1 MKRLNVMY
9 ICNDLGI
16 GGATLSLIDTLEQM
30 RGYVKCIVVIRQQYD
45 IIYYLE
51 KLNIQYYIVPF
62 ECDYGLKEN
71 NSLEKM
77 ELNFIEDYDSAKH
90 LVEII
95 HNEKIDLIH
104 INSSVSN
111 VGAIAGLIAGI
122 PYIWH
127 IRELIHDHFNCC
139 YYNED
144 LKRELF
150 NKAARIISISDCVKK
165 KVLET
170 YKIQSIRMYNGLDID
185 KYENVIDDKNTYNR
199 NFLMA
204 GIISEEKGQWDA
216 IRAVEFLIKKG
227 YTDIKL
233 YIIGNANEVFKWSV
247 EKYVKR
253 HVLNNNI
260 YFISFKEDLKLFRK
274 HVSYSITGSKMEALG
289 RSTIEAMLA
298 GNIVIGAD
306 TGGTKE
312 LIGLEE
318 KRGYLYEQ
326 GNYENLALVLEK
338 VINESDAIKKR
349 IQKSA
354 QIYAIKEFDSV
365 KYCKELYQV
374 YLDAV
379 ANYQYN
385 TEMSYA
391 KQLTSRYEFLDK
403 KKKSKWI
410 NNSNLLQTS
419 KVQLAYYWI
428 MKWLKLK
435 QKGISLSDYLQ
446 KENIH
451 SIAIYGMAQIGC
463 LVFDEL
469 ENTTVKIEYVM
480 DRNDQNAMKII
491 KMINPEGELPKVDAI
506 IVTVLSQEKQLI
518 DWLKGKCSYK
528 ICGLTE
534 IIKQLEEEDYII

>member
-30 RGYVKCIVVIRQQYD
+30 RGYVNCIVVIRQQYD
-45 IIYYLE
+45 IIYHLE

-111 VGAIAGLIAGI
+111 VGAIAGLMAGI

-170 YKIQSIRMYNGLDID
+170 YKIESIRMYNGLDID

-253 HVLNNNI
+253 HDLNNNI
-260 YFISFKEDLKLFRK
+260 YFISFKEDLMLFRK
-274 HVSYSITGSKMEALG
+274 KVSYSITGSKMEALG

-354 QIYAIKEFDSV
+354 QIYSIKEFDSV

-385 TEMSYA
+385 TEMSYV

>member
-30 RGYVKCIVVIRQQYD
+30 RGYVNCIVVIRQQYD
-45 IIYYLE
+45 IIYHLE

-170 YKIQSIRMYNGLDID
+170 YKIESIRMYNGLDID

-253 HVLNNNI
+253 HDLNNNI
-260 YFISFKEDLKLFRK
+260 YFISFKEDLMLFRK
-274 HVSYSITGSKMEALG
+274 KVSYSITGSKMEALG

>member
-30 RGYVKCIVVIRQQYD
+30 RGYVNCIVVIRQQYD
-45 IIYYLE
+45 IIYHLE

-111 VGAIAGLIAGI
+111 VGAIAGLMAGI

-170 YKIQSIRMYNGLDID
+170 YKIESIRMYNGLDID

-253 HVLNNNI
+253 HDLNNNI
-260 YFISFKEDLKLFRK
+260 YFISFKEDLMLFRK
-274 HVSYSITGSKMEALG
+274 KVSYSITGSKMEALG

-354 QIYAIKEFDSV
+354 QIYSIKEFDSV

-385 TEMSYA
+385 T
-391 KQLTSRYEFLDK
+391 
-403 KKKSKWI
+403 
-410 NNSNLLQTS
+410 
-419 KVQLAYYWI
+419 
-428 MKWLKLK
+428 
-435 QKGISLSDYLQ
+435 
-446 KENIH
+446 
-451 SIAIYGMAQIGC
+451 
-463 LVFDEL
+463 
-469 ENTTVKIEYVM
+469 
-480 DRNDQNAMKII
+480 
-491 KMINPEGELPKVDAI
+491 
-506 IVTVLSQEKQLI
+506 
-518 DWLKGKCSYK
+518 
-528 ICGLTE
+528 
-534 IIKQLEEEDYII
+534 

>member
-30 RGYVKCIVVIRQQYD
+30 RGYVNCIVVIRQQYD
-45 IIYYLE
+45 IIYHLE

-111 VGAIAGLIAGI
+111 VGAIAGLMAGI

-170 YKIQSIRMYNGLDID
+170 YKIESIRMYNGLDID

-253 HVLNNNI
+253 HDLNNNI
-260 YFISFKEDLKLFRK
+260 YFISFKEDLMLFRK
-274 HVSYSITGSKMEALG
+274 KVSYSITGSKMEALG
-289 RSTIEAMLA
+289 TSTIEAMLA

-354 QIYAIKEFDSV
+354 QIYSIKEFDSV

>member
-1 MKRLNVMY
+1 MERLNVMY
-9 ICNDLGI
+9 ICNDTGI
-16 GGATLSLIDTLEQM
+16 GGATLSLIDTLEKM
-30 RGYVKCIVVIRQQYD
+30 REYVNCIVVIQQRYD
-45 IIYYLE
+45 IVYHLE

-77 ELNFIEDYDSAKH
+77 ESDFIADYDSAKY
-90 LVEII
+90 LVDII
-95 HNEKIDLIH
+95 QNEKVDLIH

-127 IRELIHDHFNCC
+127 IRELIHDHFNCY

-144 LKRELF
+144 LKKELF

-165 KVLET
+165 KVLEA
-170 YKIQSIRMYNGLDID
+170 YKIESIRMYNGLDID
-185 KYENVIDDKNTYNR
+185 KYENVIDDKNAYNR

-253 HVLNNNI
+253 HDLNNNI
-260 YFISFKEDLKLFRK
+260 YFIPFKEDLKVFRK
-274 HVSYSITGSKMEALG
+274 NVSYSITGSRMEALG

-326 GNYENLALVLEK
+326 GNYENLALVMEK
-338 VINESDAIKKR
+338 VINESNVIKKW

-534 IIKQLEEEDYII
+534 IIKQLEEENYII

>member
-30 RGYVKCIVVIRQQYD
+30 RGFVNCIVVIRQQYD
-45 IIYYLE
+45 IIYHLE

-170 YKIQSIRMYNGLDID
+170 YKIESIRMYNGLDID

-233 YIIGNANEVFKWSV
+233 YIIGNANEFFKWSV

-253 HVLNNNI
+253 HDLNNNI
-260 YFISFKEDLKLFRK
+260 YFISFKEDLMLFRK
-274 HVSYSITGSKMEALG
+274 KVSYSITGSKMEALG

-326 GNYENLALVLEK
+326 GNYENLAFVLEK

-391 KQLTSRYEFLDK
+391 KQLTSRYEFFDK

>member
-30 RGYVKCIVVIRQQYD
+30 RGYVNCIVVIRQQYD
-45 IIYYLE
+45 IIYHLE

-111 VGAIAGLIAGI
+111 VGAIAGLMAGI

-170 YKIQSIRMYNGLDID
+170 YKIESIRMYNGLDI
-185 KYENVIDDKNTYNR
+185 ENVIDDKNTYNR

-253 HVLNNNI
+253 HDLNNNI
-260 YFISFKEDLKLFRK
+260 YFISFKEDLMLFRK
-274 HVSYSITGSKMEALG
+274 KVSYSITGSKMEALG

-354 QIYAIKEFDSV
+354 QIYSIKEFDSV

>member
-1 MKRLNVMY
+1 MERLNVMY

-16 GGATLSLIDTLEQM
+16 GGATLSLINTLEKM
-30 RGYVKCIVVIRQQYD
+30 REYVNCIVVIRQGYD
-45 IIYYLE
+45 IVYHLE

-77 ELNFIEDYDSAKH
+77 ESDFIADYDSAKC
-90 LVEII
+90 LVDII
-95 HNEKIDLIH
+95 QNEKVDLIH

-127 IRELIHDHFNCC
+127 IRELIHDHFNCY
-139 YYNED
+139 YYNEN
-144 LKRELF
+144 LKKELF

-170 YKIQSIRMYNGLDID
+170 YKIESIRMYNGLDID

-233 YIIGNANEVFKWSV
+233 YLIGNANEVFKWSV

-253 HVLNNNI
+253 HDLNNNV
-260 YFISFKEDLKLFRK
+260 YFIPFKEDLMLFRK
-274 HVSYSITGSKMEALG
+274 QVSYSITGSRMEALG

-326 GNYENLALVLEK
+326 GNYENLALVMEK
-338 VINESDAIKKR
+338 VINESDVIKKR

-379 ANYQYN
+379 ASYQYN

-391 KQLTSRYEFLDK
+391 KQLTSRYKFLDK
-403 KKKSKWI
+403 KEKNKWI

-534 IIKQLEEEDYII
+534 IIKQLEEENYII

>member
-30 RGYVKCIVVIRQQYD
+30 RGYVNCIVVIRQQYD
-45 IIYYLE
+45 IIYHLE

-111 VGAIAGLIAGI
+111 VGAIAGLMAGI

-170 YKIQSIRMYNGLDID
+170 YKIESIRMYNGLDID

-253 HVLNNNI
+253 HDLNNNI
-260 YFISFKEDLKLFRK
+260 YFISFKEDLMLFRK
-274 HVSYSITGSKMEALG
+274 KVSYSITGSKMEALG

>member
-1 MKRLNVMY
+1 M
-9 ICNDLGI
+9 
-16 GGATLSLIDTLEQM
+16 
-30 RGYVKCIVVIRQQYD
+30 
-45 IIYYLE
+45 
-51 KLNIQYYIVPF
+51 
-62 ECDYGLKEN
+62 
-71 NSLEKM
+71 
-77 ELNFIEDYDSAKH
+77 
-90 LVEII
+90 
-95 HNEKIDLIH
+95 
-104 INSSVSN
+104 
-111 VGAIAGLIAGI
+111 
-122 PYIWH
+122 
-127 IRELIHDHFNCC
+127 
-139 YYNED
+139 
-144 LKRELF
+144 
-150 NKAARIISISDCVKK
+150 
-165 KVLET
+165 
-170 YKIQSIRMYNGLDID
+170 
-185 KYENVIDDKNTYNR
+185 
-199 NFLMA
+199 
-204 GIISEEKGQWDA
+204 
-216 IRAVEFLIKKG
+216 
-227 YTDIKL
+227 
-233 YIIGNANEVFKWSV
+233 
-247 EKYVKR
+247 
-253 HVLNNNI
+253 
-260 YFISFKEDLKLFRK
+260 LFRK
-274 HVSYSITGSKMEALG
+274 KVSYSITGSKMEALG

>member
-30 RGYVKCIVVIRQQYD
+30 RGYVNCIVVIRQQYD
-45 IIYYLE
+45 IIYHLE

-111 VGAIAGLIAGI
+111 VGAIAGLMAGI

-127 IRELIHDHFNCC
+127 IRELIHGHFNCC

-170 YKIQSIRMYNGLDID
+170 YKIESIRMYNGLDID

-253 HVLNNNI
+253 HDLNNNI
-260 YFISFKEDLKLFRK
+260 YFISFKEDLMLFRK
-274 HVSYSITGSKMEALG
+274 KVSYSITGSKMEALG

>member
-30 RGYVKCIVVIRQQYD
+30 RGYVNCIVVIRQQYD
-45 IIYYLE
+45 IIYHLE

>member
-1 MKRLNVMY
+1 MERLNVMY

-16 GGATLSLIDTLEQM
+16 GGATLSLINTLEKM
-30 RGYVKCIVVIRQQYD
+30 REYVNCIVVIRQGYD
-45 IIYYLE
+45 IVYHLE

-77 ELNFIEDYDSAKH
+77 ESDFIADYDSAKC
-90 LVEII
+90 LVDII
-95 HNEKIDLIH
+95 QNEKVDLIH

-127 IRELIHDHFNCC
+127 IRELIHDHFNCY
-139 YYNED
+139 YYNEN
-144 LKRELF
+144 LKKELF

-170 YKIQSIRMYNGLDID
+170 YKIESIRMYNGLDID

-233 YIIGNANEVFKWSV
+233 YLIGNANEVFKWSV

-253 HVLNNNI
+253 HDLNNNV
-260 YFISFKEDLKLFRK
+260 YFIPFKEDLMLFRK
-274 HVSYSITGSKMEALG
+274 QVSYSITGSRMEALG

-326 GNYENLALVLEK
+326 GNYENLALVMEK
-338 VINESDAIKKR
+338 VINESDVIKKR

-379 ANYQYN
+379 ASYQYN

-403 KKKSKWI
+403 KGKNKWI

-534 IIKQLEEEDYII
+534 IIKQLEEENYII

>member
-30 RGYVKCIVVIRQQYD
+30 RGYVNCIVVIRQQYD
-45 IIYYLE
+45 IIYHLE

-111 VGAIAGLIAGI
+111 VGAIAGLMAGI

-170 YKIQSIRMYNGLDID
+170 YKIESIRMYNGLDID

-253 HVLNNNI
+253 HDLNNNI
-260 YFISFKEDLKLFRK
+260 YFISFKEDLMLFRK
-274 HVSYSITGSKMEALG
+274 KVSYSITGSKMEALG

-354 QIYAIKEFDSV
+354 QIYSIKEFDSV

-419 KVQLAYYWI
+419 KVQLAFYWI

>member
-9 ICNDLGI
+9 ICKDLGI

-30 RGYVKCIVVIRQQYD
+30 RGYVNCIVVIRQQYD
-45 IIYYLE
+45 IIYHLE

-111 VGAIAGLIAGI
+111 VGAIAGLMAGI

-170 YKIQSIRMYNGLDID
+170 YKIESIRMYNGLDID

-253 HVLNNNI
+253 HDLNNNI
-260 YFISFKEDLKLFRK
+260 YFISFKEDLMLFRK
-274 HVSYSITGSKMEALG
+274 KVSYSITGSKMEALG

>member
-1 MKRLNVMY
+1 MERLNVMY

-16 GGATLSLIDTLEQM
+16 GGATLSLINTLEKM
-30 RGYVKCIVVIRQQYD
+30 REYVNCIVVIRQGYD
-45 IIYYLE
+45 IVYHLE

-77 ELNFIEDYDSAKH
+77 ESDFIADYDSAKC
-90 LVEII
+90 LVDII
-95 HNEKIDLIH
+95 QNEKVDLIH

-127 IRELIHDHFNCC
+127 IRELIHDHFNCY
-139 YYNED
+139 YYNEN
-144 LKRELF
+144 LKKELF

-170 YKIQSIRMYNGLDID
+170 YKIESIRMYNGLDID

-233 YIIGNANEVFKWSV
+233 YLIGNANEVFKWSV

-253 HVLNNNI
+253 HDLNNNV
-260 YFISFKEDLKLFRK
+260 YFIPFKEDLMLFRK
-274 HVSYSITGSKMEALG
+274 QVSYSITGSRMEALG

-326 GNYENLALVLEK
+326 GNYENLALVMEK
-338 VINESDAIKKR
+338 VINESDVIKKR

-379 ANYQYN
+379 ASYQYN

-403 KKKSKWI
+403 KEKNKWI

-469 ENTTVKIEYVM
+469 ENTTIKIEYVM
-480 DRNDQNAMKII
+480 DRNDKNAMKII

-534 IIKQLEEEDYII
+534 IIKQLEEENYII

>member
-30 RGYVKCIVVIRQQYD
+30 RGYVNCIVVIRQQYD
-45 IIYYLE
+45 IIYHLE

-111 VGAIAGLIAGI
+111 VGAIAGLMAGI

-127 IRELIHDHFNCC
+127 IRELIHGHFNCC

-170 YKIQSIRMYNGLDID
+170 YKIESIRMYNGLDID

-233 YIIGNANEVFKWSV
+233 YIIGNANAVFKWSV

-253 HVLNNNI
+253 HDLNNNI
-260 YFISFKEDLKLFRK
+260 YFISFKEDLMLFRK
-274 HVSYSITGSKMEALG
+274 KVSYSITGSKMEALG

-354 QIYAIKEFDSV
+354 QIYSIKEFDSV

-391 KQLTSRYEFLDK
+391 KQLTSRYEFFDK

>member
-30 RGYVKCIVVIRQQYD
+30 RGYVNCIVVIRQQYD
-45 IIYYLE
+45 IIYHLE

-111 VGAIAGLIAGI
+111 VGAIAGLMAGI

-127 IRELIHDHFNCC
+127 IRELIHGHFNCC

-170 YKIQSIRMYNGLDID
+170 YKIESIRMYNGLDID

-253 HVLNNNI
+253 HDLNNNI
-260 YFISFKEDLKLFRK
+260 YFISFKEDLMLFRK
-274 HVSYSITGSKMEALG
+274 KVSYSITGSKMEALG

-354 QIYAIKEFDSV
+354 QIYSIKEFDSV

>member
-30 RGYVKCIVVIRQQYD
+30 RGYVNCIVVIRQQYD
-45 IIYYLE
+45 IIYHLE

-170 YKIQSIRMYNGLDID
+170 YKIESIRMYNGLDID

-199 NFLMA
+199 NFLTA

-233 YIIGNANEVFKWSV
+233 YIIGNANEFFKWSV

-253 HVLNNNI
+253 HDLNNNI
-260 YFISFKEDLKLFRK
+260 YFISFKEDLMLFRK
-274 HVSYSITGSKMEALG
+274 KVSYSITGSKMEALG

-385 TEMSYA
+385 TEMSYT

>member
-30 RGYVKCIVVIRQQYD
+30 RGYVNCIVVIRQQYD
-45 IIYYLE
+45 IIYHLE

-71 NSLEKM
+71 NSLEKL

-111 VGAIAGLIAGI
+111 VGAIAGLMAGI

-170 YKIQSIRMYNGLDID
+170 YKIESIRMYNGLDID

-253 HVLNNNI
+253 HDLNNNI
-260 YFISFKEDLKLFRK
+260 YFISFKEDLMLFRK
-274 HVSYSITGSKMEALG
+274 KVSYSITGSKMEALG

-354 QIYAIKEFDSV
+354 QIYSIKEFDSV

>member
-30 RGYVKCIVVIRQQYD
+30 RGYVNCIVVIRQQYD
-45 IIYYLE
+45 IIYHLE

-170 YKIQSIRMYNGLDID
+170 YKIESIRMYNGLDID

-199 NFLMA
+199 NFLTA

-253 HVLNNNI
+253 HDLNNNI
-260 YFISFKEDLKLFRK
+260 YFISFKEDLMLFRK
-274 HVSYSITGSKMEALG
+274 KVSYSITGSKMEALG

>member
-9 ICNDLGI
+9 ICNDMGI

-30 RGYVKCIVVIRQQYD
+30 RGYVNCIVVIRQQYD
-45 IIYYLE
+45 IIYHLE

-111 VGAIAGLIAGI
+111 VGAIAGLMAGI

-170 YKIQSIRMYNGLDID
+170 YKIESIRMYNGLDID

-253 HVLNNNI
+253 HDLNNNI
-260 YFISFKEDLKLFRK
+260 YFISFKEDLMLFRK
-274 HVSYSITGSKMEALG
+274 KVSYSITGSKMEALG

-354 QIYAIKEFDSV
+354 QIYSIKEFDSV

>member
-30 RGYVKCIVVIRQQYD
+30 RGYVNCIVAIRQQYD
-45 IIYYLE
+45 IIYHLE

-111 VGAIAGLIAGI
+111 VGAIAGLMAGI

-170 YKIQSIRMYNGLDID
+170 YKIESIRMYNGLDID

-253 HVLNNNI
+253 HDLNNNI
-260 YFISFKEDLKLFRK
+260 YFISFKEDLMLFRK
-274 HVSYSITGSKMEALG
+274 KVSYSITGSKMEALG

>member
-30 RGYVKCIVVIRQQYD
+30 RGYVNCIVVIRQQYD
-45 IIYYLE
+45 IIYHLE

-111 VGAIAGLIAGI
+111 VGAIAGLMAGI

-170 YKIQSIRMYNGLDID
+170 YKIESIRMYNGLDID

-253 HVLNNNI
+253 HDLNNNI
-260 YFISFKEDLKLFRK
+260 YFISFKEDLMLFREK
-274 HVSYSITGSKMEALG
+274 VSYSITGSKMEALG

-354 QIYAIKEFDSV
+354 QIYSIKEFDSV

>member
-30 RGYVKCIVVIRQQYD
+30 RGYVNCIVVIRQQYD
-45 IIYYLE
+45 IIYHLE

-111 VGAIAGLIAGI
+111 VGAIAGLMAGI

-170 YKIQSIRMYNGLDID
+170 YKIESIRMYNGLDID

-253 HVLNNNI
+253 HDLNNNI
-260 YFISFKEDLKLFRK
+260 YFISFKEDLMLFRK
-274 HVSYSITGSKMEALG
+274 KVSYSITGSKMEALG

-391 KQLTSRYEFLDK
+391 QQLTSRYEFLDK

>member
-30 RGYVKCIVVIRQQYD
+30 RGYVNCIVVIRQQYD
-45 IIYYLE
+45 IIYHLE

-111 VGAIAGLIAGI
+111 VGAIAGLMAGI

-170 YKIQSIRMYNGLDID
+170 YKIESIRMYNGLDID

-253 HVLNNNI
+253 HDLNNNI
-260 YFISFKEDLKLFRK
+260 YFISFKEDLMLFRK
-274 HVSYSITGSKMEALG
+274 KVSYSITGSKMEALG

-354 QIYAIKEFDSV
+354 QIYSIKEFDSV

>member
-30 RGYVKCIVVIRQQYD
+30 RGYVNCIVVIRQQYD
-45 IIYYLE
+45 IIYHLE

-111 VGAIAGLIAGI
+111 VGAIAGLMAGI

-170 YKIQSIRMYNGLDID
+170 YKIESIRMYNGLDID

-199 NFLMA
+199 IFLMA

-253 HVLNNNI
+253 HDLNNNI
-260 YFISFKEDLKLFRK
+260 YFISFKEDLMLFRK
-274 HVSYSITGSKMEALG
+274 KVSYSITGSKMEALG

-354 QIYAIKEFDSV
+354 QIYSIKEFDSV

>member
-30 RGYVKCIVVIRQQYD
+30 RGYVNCIVVIRQQYD
-45 IIYYLE
+45 IIYHLE

-170 YKIQSIRMYNGLDID
+170 YKIESIRMYNGLDID

-199 NFLMA
+199 IFLMA

-253 HVLNNNI
+253 HDLNNNI
-260 YFISFKEDLKLFRK
+260 YFISFKEDLMLFRK
-274 HVSYSITGSKMEALG
+274 KVSYSITGSKMEALG

>member
-30 RGYVKCIVVIRQQYD
+30 RGYVNCIVVIRQQYD
-45 IIYYLE
+45 IIYHLE

-111 VGAIAGLIAGI
+111 VGAIAGLMAGI

-170 YKIQSIRMYNGLDID
+170 YKIESIRMYNGLDID

-253 HVLNNNI
+253 HDLNNNI
-260 YFISFKEDLKLFRK
+260 YFISFKEDLMLFRK
-274 HVSYSITGSKMEALG
+274 KVSYSITGSKMEALG

-491 KMINPEGELPKVDAI
+491 KMINPEGELQKVDAI

>member
-1 MKRLNVMY
+1 MERLNVMY
-9 ICNDLGI
+9 ICNDTGI
-16 GGATLSLIDTLEQM
+16 GGATLSLIDTLEKM
-30 RGYVKCIVVIRQQYD
+30 REYVNCIVVIQQRYD
-45 IIYYLE
+45 IVYHLE

-77 ELNFIEDYDSAKH
+77 ESDFIADYDSAKY
-90 LVEII
+90 LVDII
-95 HNEKIDLIH
+95 QNEKVDLIH

-127 IRELIHDHFNCC
+127 IRELIHDHFNCY

-144 LKRELF
+144 LKKELF

-170 YKIQSIRMYNGLDID
+170 YKIESIRMYNGLDID

-227 YTDIKL
+227 YADIKL

-253 HVLNNNI
+253 HDLNNNI
-260 YFISFKEDLKLFRK
+260 YFIPFKEDLKVFRK
-274 HVSYSITGSKMEALG
+274 NVSYSITGSRMEALG

-326 GNYENLALVLEK
+326 GNYENLALVMEK
-338 VINESDAIKKR
+338 VINESDVIKKR

-534 IIKQLEEEDYII
+534 IIKQLEEENYII

>member
-16 GGATLSLIDTLEQM
+16 GGATLSLINTLEKM
-30 RGYVKCIVVIRQQYD
+30 REYVNCIVVIRQGYD
-45 IIYYLE
+45 IVYHLE

-77 ELNFIEDYDSAKH
+77 ESDFIADYDSAKC
-90 LVEII
+90 LVDII
-95 HNEKIDLIH
+95 QNERVDLIH

-127 IRELIHDHFNCC
+127 IRELIHDHFNCY
-139 YYNED
+139 YYNEN
-144 LKRELF
+144 LKKELF

-170 YKIQSIRMYNGLDID
+170 YKIESIRMYNGLDID

-233 YIIGNANEVFKWSV
+233 YLIGNANEVFKWSV

-253 HVLNNNI
+253 HDLNNNV
-260 YFISFKEDLKLFRK
+260 YFIPFKEDLMLFRK
-274 HVSYSITGSKMEALG
+274 QVSYSITGSRMEALG

-326 GNYENLALVLEK
+326 GNYENLALVMEK
-338 VINESDAIKKR
+338 VINESDVIKKR

-379 ANYQYN
+379 ASYQYN

-403 KKKSKWI
+403 KEKNKWI

-534 IIKQLEEEDYII
+534 IIKQLEEENYII

>member
-30 RGYVKCIVVIRQQYD
+30 RGYVNCIVVIRQQYD
-45 IIYYLE
+45 IIYHLE

-111 VGAIAGLIAGI
+111 VGAIAGLMAGI

-144 LKRELF
+144 LKRKLF

-170 YKIQSIRMYNGLDID
+170 YKIESIRMYNGLDID

-253 HVLNNNI
+253 HDLNNNI
-260 YFISFKEDLKLFRK
+260 YFISFKEDLMLFRK
-274 HVSYSITGSKMEALG
+274 KVSYSITGSKMEALG

-354 QIYAIKEFDSV
+354 QIYSIKEFDSV

>member
-30 RGYVKCIVVIRQQYD
+30 RGYVNCIVVIRQQYD
-45 IIYYLE
+45 IIYHLE

-170 YKIQSIRMYNGLDID
+170 YKIESIRMYNGLDID

-199 NFLMA
+199 NFLTA

-253 HVLNNNI
+253 HDLNNNI
-260 YFISFKEDLKLFRK
+260 YFISFKEDLMLFRK
-274 HVSYSITGSKMEALG
+274 KVSYSITGSKMEALG

-385 TEMSYA
+385 TEMSYT

>member
-30 RGYVKCIVVIRQQYD
+30 RGYVNCMVVIRQQYE
-45 IIYYLE
+45 IIYHLE

-111 VGAIAGLIAGI
+111 VGAIAGLMAGI

-170 YKIQSIRMYNGLDID
+170 YKIESIRMYNGLDID

-253 HVLNNNI
+253 HDLNNNI
-260 YFISFKEDLKLFRK
+260 YFISFKEDLMLFRK
-274 HVSYSITGSKMEALG
+274 KVSYSITGSKMEALG

-354 QIYAIKEFDSV
+354 QIYSIKEFDSV

>member
-30 RGYVKCIVVIRQQYD
+30 RGYVNCIVVIRQQYD
-45 IIYYLE
+45 IIYHLE

-170 YKIQSIRMYNGLDID
+170 YKIESIRMYNGLDID

-253 HVLNNNI
+253 HDLNNNI
-260 YFISFKEDLKLFRK
+260 YFISFKEDLMLFRK
-274 HVSYSITGSKMEALG
+274 KVSYSITGSKMEALG

-354 QIYAIKEFDSV
+354 QIYSIKEFDSV

>member
-30 RGYVKCIVVIRQQYD
+30 RGYVNCIVVIRQQYD
-45 IIYYLE
+45 IIYHLE

-111 VGAIAGLIAGI
+111 VGAIAGLMAGI

-127 IRELIHDHFNCC
+127 IRELIHGHFNCC

-170 YKIQSIRMYNGLDID
+170 YKIESIRMYNGLDID
-185 KYENVIDDKNTYNR
+185 KYENAIDDKNTYNR

-253 HVLNNNI
+253 HDLNNNI
-260 YFISFKEDLKLFRK
+260 YFISFKEDLMLFRK
-274 HVSYSITGSKMEALG
+274 KVSYSITGSKMEALG

-354 QIYAIKEFDSV
+354 QIYSIKEFDSV

-391 KQLTSRYEFLDK
+391 KQLTSRYEFFDK